1 LDHSVPDQLLAAW
14 AVGKVDSSPS
24 SPWIIAT
31 VDLDRNWQ
39 DVFVNAF
46 GGPKASCSF
55 I

>member
-1 LDHSVPDQLLAAW
+1 LDHSVPHQLLAAW
-14 AVGKVDSSPS
+14 AVGKVDSPPS
-24 SPWIIAT
+24 IIAT

-55 I
+55 T